1 MNPKPME
8 SFPASANLRDPV
20 MTCLKHPHRLMYVS
34 TQSPAGDAVFGSC
47 GTFVTQCLVGIC
59 KQVGINHLRVAVQ
72 SQSPYSYLFPSLATM
87 SPRSSVKILPLW
99 TPTTMPSKPQQAET
113 VS

>member
-72 SQSPYSYLFPSLATM
+72 SQSPYSYLFPSLATNHVTKKQREDPPFM
-87 SPRSSVKILPLW
+87 DSYHHAF
-99 TPTTMPSKPQQAET
+99 QAST
-113 VS
+113 S